1 MAWQAVLGDLVLRV
15 QQVVAGVLLV
25 LLIWIASRL
34 FRRVADRWLLRR
46 RVQRQVALLLSR
58 IVTLTLIGL
67 VVYVLAAS
75 IFADVSTALWGVI
88 AAAVIASLGL
98 QDLFRSYVSG
108 FYVLLERNIRV
119 GDVVETQGYRGT
131 VTDIR
136 MRVTYLRGEDGQLIV
151 IPNAELFGKV
161 AVVSSPEGTPPAAG
175 RPQQA
180 ADEEAALREGPQHD
194 PD

>member
-1 MAWQAVLGDLVLRV
+1 VVLGDLTLRL
-15 QQVVAGVLLV
+15 QQVVAGVILV
-25 LLIWIASRL
+25 VLICFASWL
-34 FRRVADRWLLRR
+34 FRRVSDRWLARR
-46 RVQRQVALLLSR
+46 RVRPEVALLLSR
-58 IVTLTLIGL
+58 TVTLTLVAL
-67 VVYVLAAS
+67 AVYVLAAS

-119 GDVVETQGYRGT
+119 GDVVETQGYTGT
-131 VTDIR
+131 VTDVR
-136 MRVTYLRGEDGQLIV
+136 MRVTYLRGDEGQLIV

-161 AVVSSPEGTPPAAG
+161 TVVSAPAGTPPAAD
-175 RPQQA
+175 RPA
-180 ADEEAALREGPQHD
+180 SEASVERAQHD

>member
-1 MAWQAVLGDLVLRV
+1 MILSDLALRL
-15 QQVVAGVLLV
+15 QQVVAGLLLV
-25 LLIWIASRL
+25 LLIWLVSL
-34 FRRVADRWLLRR
+34 LVRRVAARWLVRR
-46 RVQRQVALLLSR
+46 RAQREMAMLVSR
-58 IVTLTLIGL
+58 IVTLAL
-67 VVYVLAAS
+67 VALAVYILAAS

-131 VTDIR
+131 VTEVR
-136 MRVTYLRGEDGQLIV
+136 MRVTYLRGDEGQLIV

-161 AVVSSPEGTPPAAG
+161 AVVSSPEGTPPASERPAG
-175 RPQQA
+175 
-180 ADEEAALREGPQHD
+180 EASVERAQHD